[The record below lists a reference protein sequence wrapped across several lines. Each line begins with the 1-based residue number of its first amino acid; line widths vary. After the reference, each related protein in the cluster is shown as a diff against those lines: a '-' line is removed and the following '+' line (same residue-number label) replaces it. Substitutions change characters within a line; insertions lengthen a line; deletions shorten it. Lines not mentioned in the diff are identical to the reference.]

1 MPISSLF
8 TVARKWKQLRSPS
21 YYENT
26 ITIPYTWA
34 VEFNFAVKKNKV
46 KKLACKL
53 IELGSYLLQKLNH
66 RRTIADAAFVN
77 NSPESLDLSMSLVV
91 TTKNRKVEKDHV

>member
-1 MPISSLF
+1 M
-8 TVARKWKQLRSPS
+8 
-21 YYENT
+21 
-26 ITIPYTWA
+26 
-34 VEFNFAVKKNKV
+34 EFNFAVKKNKV

-53 IELGSYLLQKLNH
+53 IELGSYLLQKLNR
-66 RRTIADAAFVN
+66 RRTIADVAFVN